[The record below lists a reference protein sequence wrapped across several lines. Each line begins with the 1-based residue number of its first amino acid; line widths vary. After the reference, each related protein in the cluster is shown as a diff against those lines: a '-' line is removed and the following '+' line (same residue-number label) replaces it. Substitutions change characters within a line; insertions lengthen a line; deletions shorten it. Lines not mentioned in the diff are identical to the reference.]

1 MKFDKIIWGVLLLFI
16 GGVLLLDNF
25 NVIEFY
31 WRNVWSFWPVFL
43 IILGINILFNR
54 NDSQTGSVISLGIL
68 IVALCFLFVR
78 GQERPTRGF
87 WWNHSNDHVSIDL
100 DDNDDDHNGDYSKLH
115 FSEPLVSGDTAKKT
129 VLNISG
135 GGTTFE
141 LKGETDSLFTADVK
155 RRFGNF
161 SLTKTTSD
169 SVNNLVF
176 RTHDKDKKQRWS
188 FGDGGNSVNV
198 YLNTAPTWEMD
209 LNMGAGEIDF
219 DLSKY
224 KVRTLNFDGGA
235 AELKIKLGD
244 LLPITDVNVKT
255 GVADVKV
262 RVPQGSG
269 CRIKTKTGLSS
280 RDFTGFT
287 KISDGVYETPNY
299 QSSTKK
305 IFINFDGGLSSFEVD
320 RY

>member
-31 WRNVWSFWPVFL
+31 WRNVWNFWPIFL
-43 IILGINILFNR
+43 IILGVNILFNR
-54 NDSQTGSVISLGIL
+54 NNSQTGSVISLGIL
-68 IVALCFLFVR
+68 IIALGFLFFR
-78 GQERPTRGF
+78 GQEKPTRSF
-87 WWNHSNDHVSIDL
+87 WWGHSDDNVSFHF
-100 DDNDDDHNGDYSKLH
+100 DDNDEDNDRDYSKLH
-115 FSEPLVSGDTAKKT
+115 FSEPLVSEDTTKKN

-135 GGTTFE
+135 GGTTFD
-141 LKGETDSLFTADVK
+141 LKGETDSLFKADVK

-161 SLTKTTSD
+161 SLTRNTTD
-169 SVNNLVF
+169 SVNTLVF
-176 RTHDKDKKQRWS
+176 RTHDKNKNQKWS
-188 FGDGGNSVNV
+188 IGDGGNRVDV
-198 YLNTAPTWEMD
+198 YLNKAPIWQMD
-209 LNMGAGEIDF
+209 MNMGAGEIDF
-219 DLSKY
+219 DLSQY

-262 RVPQGSG
+262 HVPEGSG

-299 QSSTKK
+299 KSSTKK